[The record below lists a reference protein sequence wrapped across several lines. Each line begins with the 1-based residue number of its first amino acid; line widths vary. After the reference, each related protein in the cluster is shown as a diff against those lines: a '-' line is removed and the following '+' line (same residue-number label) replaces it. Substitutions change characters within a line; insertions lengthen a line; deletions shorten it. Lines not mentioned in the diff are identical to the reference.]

1 MTDRIL
7 PDWLSSYLKYTEDT
21 EPPLSYHV
29 WTGISMIAAALQR
42 RVHMPWG
49 HEKIYPNM
57 YILLIGPSGKCRKG
71 TAMGMGRDLITAVQ
85 GISLV
90 SESIT
95 REALIRF
102 MKQNITNM
110 PTEGGNVA
118 FQCAVTCISPE
129 LSVFLGQSDI
139 KFLANLTDWFDSS
152 DVWTYETKNSGTD
165 KIQGV
170 CFNLLGAT
178 APDWMQSMFPQEA
191 IGGGFTSRCIF
202 IVEDEKRQIVPIPIF
217 TEDHAKL
224 RQALIKDLEAIVTIN
239 GTYKF
244 DKQAMAAYVAWYK
257 EQEDITK
264 RGEIIIDDPR
274 FVGYC
279 ERRATHVKKLCIIIT
294 ASRTDSTNIQEKDF
308 NQALAL
314 LKAAEL
320 KMSKTFGGLGRAQ
333 YSDITESVLEYIM
346 KRGEVKRSELL
357 RVFYKDMDTPTLKIV
372 EEVLSQMK
380 VIKIYHDPEQQ
391 EVLYKCSI

>member
-118 FQCAVTCISPE
+118 FQI
-129 LSVFLGQSDI
+129 
-139 KFLANLTDWFDSS
+139 
-152 DVWTYETKNSGTD
+152 
-165 KIQGV
+165 
-170 CFNLLGAT
+170 
-178 APDWMQSMFPQEA
+178 
-191 IGGGFTSRCIF
+191 
-202 IVEDEKRQIVPIPIF
+202 
-217 TEDHAKL
+217 
-224 RQALIKDLEAIVTIN
+224 
-239 GTYKF
+239 
-244 DKQAMAAYVAWYK
+244 
-257 EQEDITK
+257 
-264 RGEIIIDDPR
+264 
-274 FVGYC
+274 
-279 ERRATHVKKLCIIIT
+279 
-294 ASRTDSTNIQEKDF
+294 
-308 NQALAL
+308 
-314 LKAAEL
+314 
-320 KMSKTFGGLGRAQ
+320 GRA
-333 YSDITESVLEYIM
+333 SCRE
-346 KRGEVKRSELL
+346 
-357 RVFYKDMDTPTLKIV
+357 RV
-372 EEVLSQMK
+372 
-380 VIKIYHDPEQQ
+380 
-391 EVLYKCSI
+391 